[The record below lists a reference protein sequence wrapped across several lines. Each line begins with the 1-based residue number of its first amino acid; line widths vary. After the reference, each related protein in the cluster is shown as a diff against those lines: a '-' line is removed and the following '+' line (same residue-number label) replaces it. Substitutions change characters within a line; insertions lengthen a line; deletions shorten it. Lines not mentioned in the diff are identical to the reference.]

1 VCPHGTIPKDISSYM
16 KKTLRAVGAAGLAAA
31 TIVTGLSFGPAAT
44 AAPASNVVTSKLV
57 YQKSDNDFVALYDF
71 NINSYMY
78 AKRYTSLS
86 AAAAAATDVTY
97 NLKTLRV
104 EANGKCLYE
113 EPNNGTG
120 VHFAADG
127 CNDQASA
134 RWVQDATGIKNVAS
148 GRYLNPYSSFTGG
161 FVFNTS
167 STPIVRVADG
177 YGITG
182 ASAEYRP
189 ESDGVRLAVAR
200 AAADSSVVVSDEK
213 GEHAQTYRTDAAGN
227 LTQELPDSIGWGQKV
242 LVKFS
247 HQDQPSEVPTGRTAP
262 VTDLKVARNAS
273 GKLVLSGK
281 APAGANVYVGAS
293 RVQSEALQDV
303 TAATSGAFSMELNE
317 KASRLAEGY
326 VYAWTQG
333 VRSRI
338 KISDLFA
345 QVKDIDLEAGTAHLD
360 GFAPATADTV
370 EVSWIDKDG
379 VEQTRTPTIGE
390 GGSFS
395 EALRGLALGTTVVHL
410 TAFNGGDT
418 VASYDVPV
426 DLKVA
431 PLTAESHFSSD
442 LSENVTVSGESQP
455 NSSVRIEHASG
466 QVLTTVPVDENGH
479 WETTLNAPNMAGK
492 YIVSLTQVVRNEN
505 HSRQD
510 FEIDY
515 GQGVSVSS
523 PENGADVAPNQSL
536 VVTGGAQQGT
546 VVKVYEKNKP
556 ETILGTNTASSNKTY
571 RLRTTALEDRE
582 YQLVVEGI
590 SKGYNRT
597 RTEITVNPGKSS
609 VPAPLAKVDFPEDV
623 TKKATVSGTGSVG
636 GMITVKDEKGK
647 TVGGPVS
654 VEGAQAGTGS
664 WSTEI
669 DPLGPGTHTL
679 KVEQSGIDGVQE
691 TTVDADF
698 GPAVAAA
705 GPAAPFEGS
714 STTITG
720 TGTDRAR
727 IVISENEKEVASGTV
742 EHGAFSIPVE
752 RIQDGTH
759 TYTVTQTAPGN
770 TVSSTEVTAVRDAA
784 VVPVTVT
791 SPKSGDT
798 HAPNSVVRFEGTG
811 TAGAKVVV
819 HAGEGLT
826 DFDATVDPMG
836 NWHVDRPVTTGTW
849 IFDVIQTAKGGNVSR
864 VDGIELPEAG
874 VPVDRPFDV
883 TAPTSGSTHK
893 DELVTFEGTG
903 TPESTVTIDP
913 KNPNLAKVTAT
924 VGIDGHWSVNRWIGG
939 GKYEFDVIQSKD
951 STETGRKTVRINQS
965 AEAVKP
971 FAVTS
976 PDDGAT
982 VKDQLVTF
990 RGTGAAG
997 STVTLDPN
1005 NPYLATLTA
1014 PVGNDGE
1021 WSIDRWIGSGQY
1033 TFTVTQTTDEVETG
1047 RVTMHLNQPAEVTK
1061 PFAVTSPDN
1070 LSSHQNELVTF
1081 RGTGKAGSTIT
1092 LDPNNPSLA
1101 TVTAKVKDNGDWE
1114 VSRWLGAGSYHFTV
1128 TQTTDDTA
1136 DGSVDLDLNP
1146 AATR

>member
-1 VCPHGTIPKDISSYM
+1 MRVTDGTPNTTVTIS
-16 KKTLRAVGAAGLAAA
+16 
-31 TIVTGLSFGPAAT
+31 
-44 AAPASNVVTSKLV
+44 
-57 YQKSDNDFVALYDF
+57 D
-71 NINSYMY
+71 
-78 AKRYTSLS
+78 
-86 AAAAAATDVTY
+86 
-97 NLKTLRV
+97 
-104 EANGKCLYE
+104 
-113 EPNNGTG
+113 
-120 VHFAADG
+120 
-127 CNDQASA
+127 
-134 RWVQDATGIKNVAS
+134 
-148 GRYLNPYSSFTGG
+148 
-161 FVFNTS
+161 
-167 STPIVRVADG
+167 
-177 YGITG
+177 
-182 ASAEYRP
+182 
-189 ESDGVRLAVAR
+189 SDGLQSKAY
-200 AAADSSVVVSDEK
+200 
-213 GEHAQTYRTDAAGN
+213 TLDAGGN
-227 LTQELPDSIGWGQKV
+227 LTQKLPDSIGWGQKV

-247 HQDQPSEVPTGRTAP
+247 DQDQPFEVPTGRTAA
-262 VTDLKVARNAS
+262 VTDLHVARNAS

-281 APAGANVYVGAS
+281 APGGANVYVGAS
-293 RVQSEALQDV
+293 RVQSESLQNV
-303 TAATSGAFSMELNE
+303 KAATSGAFSMELND

-333 VRSRI
+333 VRTRI

-360 GFAPATADTV
+360 GFAPATATGVD
-370 EVSWIDKDG
+370 VSWVDKNGKTKEHSPKIADSG
-379 VEQTRTPTIGE
+379 AFEDVVTDLPLGE
-390 GGSFS
+390 
-395 EALRGLALGTTVVHL
+395 TVIHV
-410 TAFNGGDT
+410 TAFDGGT
-418 VASYDVPV
+418 EIAQYDVTV
-426 DLKVA
+426 DLHVA
-431 PLTAESHFSSD
+431 PLTADSRFSSD
-442 LSENVTVSGESQP
+442 LMENVTVFGDAQP
-455 NSSVRIEHASG
+455 NSSVRIKNG
-466 QVLTTVPVDENGH
+466 KTDVKTVPVDDNGH
-479 WETTLNAPNMAGK
+479 WETTLNAPNRAGE
-492 YIVSLTQVVRNEN
+492 YALTVHEIVRGEDYAHSDLT
-505 HSRQD
+505 
-510 FEIDY
+510 IDY
-515 GQGVSVSS
+515 GKGVSITS
-523 PENGADVAPNQSL
+523 PDDGFEVDPGQSL
-536 VVTGGAQQGT
+536 TIKGDAQDKSG
-546 VVKVYEKNKP
+546 VKVYEKGKP
-556 ETILGTNTASSNKTY
+556 QNILGANQAGTSNTY
-571 RLRTTALEDRE
+571 RIVTSELEDRE

-597 RTEITVNPGKSS
+597 RAEITVNPGKSS
-609 VPAPLAKVDFPEDV
+609 VAKPTAEVEFPEDV
-623 TKKATVSGTGSVG
+623 TKKAIVKGTGVTG

-811 TAGAKVVV
+811 TPGAKVVV

-826 DFDATVDPMG
+826 DFDATVDPLG